1 MSATLLRMTRFSF
14 LLLAALLPI
23 SLPAHAWGPTGHRL
37 VADLAATELN
47 PRARAEVARL
57 LRGEADPTLAGVANW
72 ADELRDHPVAGD
84 PDLGKRSSR
93 WHYVNLAEDDC
104 GYRAVAHC
112 PDGDCVIE
120 AIRRQRDILADRR
133 RPDAARAQALK
144 FLVHFVGD
152 AHQPLHAGYARDKG
166 GNTVQLQINGKGSNL
181 HRLWDSEVIASAG
194 MKEPAY
200 LRHLQRMPLP
210 PEARTGT
217 NDPAAWAEASCRV
230 VLRDGF
236 YPPRPKLAST
246 YFAQWRPTAD
256 AQLRIAGHR
265 LAMLLNDVLSN
276 GVLANDRP
284 SKDAR

>member
-14 LLLAALLPI
+14 LSIPVLLLATLLPR
-23 SLPAHAWGPTGHRL
+23 PAHAWGAVGHRL
-37 VADLAATELN
+37 VAHLAADELA
-47 PRARAEVARL
+47 PGARAEVARL

-72 ADELRDHPVAGD
+72 ADELRDNPVAGD

-104 GYRAVAHC
+104 DYRAIAHC
-112 PDGDCVIE
+112 PDGNCVIE
-120 AIRRQRDILADRR
+120 AIRRQRDILADTRQS
-133 RPDAARAQALK
+133 DAARAQALK

-166 GNTVQLQINGKGSNL
+166 GNTVQLQVGGKGSNL
-181 HRLWDSEVIASAG
+181 HRLWDSELIASAG
-194 MKEPAY
+194 MNEPAY
-200 LRHLQRMPLP
+200 LRHLQRMPLQP
-210 PEARTGT
+210 AARAGA
-217 NDPAAWAEASCRV
+217 NDPAAWAEASCQV

-236 YPPRPKLAST
+236 YPPRPKLAPT
-246 YFAQWRPTAD
+246 YFTQWRPTAE

-265 LAMLLNDVLSN
+265 LAMLLNDA
-276 GVLANDRP
+276 LANDRP